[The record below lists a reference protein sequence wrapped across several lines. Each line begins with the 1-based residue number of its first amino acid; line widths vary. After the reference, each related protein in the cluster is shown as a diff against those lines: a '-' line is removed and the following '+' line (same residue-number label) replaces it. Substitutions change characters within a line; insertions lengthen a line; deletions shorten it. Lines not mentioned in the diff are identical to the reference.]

1 MAKQTIHPG
10 QKKIPVARV
19 NGVVI
24 SDYQVESG
32 LQSLLEPYKDSK
44 GKVRFSQEQQ
54 YAARKHVID
63 NLVMRELL
71 YQEGCRQGI
80 AATDE
85 EIHQVMEH
93 SVQEYETEQHF
104 KAMLAMTGLS
114 PDEYRQQ
121 VQRDIIINKLAA
133 SLVEGKRKPVTTK
146 DARKYYDEHPEEM
159 MGPEVRKILHVMV
172 PLDRY
177 APSGEEKRV
186 RKRLEEIS
194 SSKEE
199 FKKIVS
205 KGSDPESGVK
215 GQELGFVPRGQMH
228 PLLDSIAF
236 RLPEGEISRIIRTE
250 EGLHVLLV
258 KTILEEGKVH
268 PFDLIKEE
276 LKKKIYEMRSVSIVN
291 EFTDKLRKK
300 TTIEILDRIAD
311 SKLEQEKGSE

>member
-44 GKVRFSQEQQ
+44 GKVRLSQEQQ

-63 NLVMRELL
+63 NLVTRELL

-80 AATDE
+80 AATEE
-85 EIHQVMEH
+85 EINQVMEH
-93 SVQEYETEQHF
+93 AVDEYGSDGQF
-104 KAMLAMTGLS
+104 KAMLVMTGLS
-114 PDEYRQQ
+114 PDEYRGQ
-121 VQRDIIINKLAA
+121 VRRDIIINKLAA
-133 SLVEGKRKPVTTK
+133 SLVEGKRRPVTTK
-146 DARKYYDEHPEEM
+146 NARKYYDEHLEEM
-159 MGPEVRKILHVMV
+159 AGAEARKVLLVMV

-177 APSGEEKRV
+177 APSKEEQKA
-186 RKRLEEIS
+186 RKRLEKICAGK
-194 SSKEE
+194 KEFE
-199 FKKIVS
+199 KIIS
-205 KGSDPESGVK
+205 KGSDSESGVK
-215 GQELGFVPRGQMH
+215 GQDLGFVSRGRMH

-236 RLPEGEISRIIRTE
+236 RLPEGKISRIIRTE

-258 KTILEEGKVH
+258 KTILKEGKVR
-268 PFDLIKEE
+268 PFDLIEEE
-276 LKKKIYEMRSVSIVN
+276 LKKKIYEMRLVSIVN
-291 EFTDKLRKK
+291 EFTDRLKEKAN
-300 TTIEILDRIAD
+300 IEILDRIAD